1 MAKAF
6 TAPLSTL
13 CTASHRD
20 RGAAQEARAREGAP
34 AAAGGPPSAPSPAGP
49 PLPSPA
55 ELRTWP
61 LDNKFVFLGV
71 ETGFHACRAAK
82 WMILLCTLALGATPE
97 LRGMSTLVGKFAICL
112 QLHLGAK
119 RSRDGEAL
127 GKDGVLRPGPTPS
140 WDFRASSGPGGMEGV
155 FGPRPPEH
163 QQQGGQECLVGLGTG
178 GTALPAPTHVRF
190 MA

>member
-1 MAKAF
+1 MAHKYVQCKRTLARNPYHQLHRGMLRPSVFASPKVCSDLLTCVTTSFLAKAF

-112 QLHLGAK
+112 QLHLVQSAP
-119 RSRDGEAL
+119 AM
-127 GKDGVLRPGPTPS
+127 VRPS
-140 WDFRASSGPGGMEGV
+140 AR
-155 FGPRPPEH
+155 
-163 QQQGGQECLVGLGTG
+163 TG
-178 GTALPAPTHVRF
+178 F
-190 MA
+190 